1 MFLVLLDSQILKP
14 VLPEPVNKFLQWNIS
29 WLLREIGSNIMPPPQ
44 SFVFVHGIRWVVGWT
59 LLHLKIFTW
68 RPVSTTKISPF
79 QLQLIIKGCL
89 FTSCPFSVDSVSHLC
104 FYLTVV
110 WAVLVLEQLAHRFH
124 FYLCECISDIFWQQS
139 ICLSSRKEGIRL
151 VEQLINSNLNCI
163 L

>member
-1 MFLVLLDSQILKP
+1 MKYQLVIKGNWEQHHAPSSFFCVCTWHW
-14 VLPEPVNKFLQWNIS
+14 VL
-29 WLLREIGSNIMPPPQ
+29 
-44 SFVFVHGIRWVVGWT
+44 GWT

-68 RPVSTTKISPF
+68 RPVSTTRISPF

-110 WAVLVLEQLAHRFH
+110 WAVLVLKQLAHRFH
-124 FYLCECISDIFWQQS
+124 FYLFENISDIFWQQS

-151 VEQLINSNLNCI
+151 VEQLIKSSLNCI
-163 L
+163 LQHNTGKRGS